1 MNTMAGDHTKRI
13 VYERLNNG
21 LDAYVVPTVS
31 DDVAVATLALSG
43 GSLMSE
49 RRVLIA
55 LMQSMLPGS
64 TTQHNRH
71 EVRTQLA
78 SLGADVSFSV
88 SDHHTLV
95 SIASRAEVFTKVL
108 GIVVDVLARPTFP
121 QSECTEAR
129 TRLDT
134 ALVNAEEETG
144 VRASIAFAQSVYREG
159 HPHYSETP
167 SVLRKQLATVTRK
180 DVIRFHAEAL
190 STLGGYIIIAGDVK
204 PALMR
209 TLPGILEALP
219 SGRPRR
225 APIAHMDKTSQPT
238 TKDIVISL
246 RDKMNVD
253 TVLGIPL
260 AITRDHPDYHALS
273 MGVQVLGG
281 SFSSRLFHELRDVRN
296 FTYGAYAGLKGLS
309 DGYPGFLSASAIFPN
324 DVFSPARKA
333 FREVVQLWAEQG
345 VTTKELATR
354 KEELCGRY
362 VVDLASTRGLASAVH
377 SVVSAGKPIRYL
389 DEYPDIIR
397 SLRKRDVDQAI
408 KEHVRYDLAVTAAA
422 GSIDAEGEPLR
433 A

>member
-1 MNTMAGDHTKRI
+1 MAGDNTKQI
-13 VYERLNNG
+13 VYERLSNG
-21 LDAYVVPTVS
+21 LDAYVVPTLS
-31 DDVAVATLALSG
+31 DDVVVATLALSG
-43 GSLMSE
+43 GSLMGE
-49 RRVLIA
+49 QRVIMA
-55 LMQSMLPGS
+55 LLESMLPGS
-64 TTQHNRH
+64 TKQHNRH
-71 EVRTQLA
+71 EIRTQLA
-78 SLGADVSFSV
+78 SLGASISFSV

-95 SIASRAEVFTKVL
+95 SIASRAEVFGEVL

-121 QSECTEAR
+121 QNEFIEAR

-167 SVLRKQLATVTRK
+167 SVLREQLASIARK
-180 DVIRFHAEAL
+180 DVVRLHAEAI

-204 PALMR
+204 PTLMR
-209 TLPGILEALP
+209 TLASVLEALP
-219 SGRPRR
+219 SERPLRD
-225 APIAHMDKTSQPT
+225 PIAHMDRTSQPAV
-238 TKDIVISL
+238 KDVVISL

-273 MGVQVLGG
+273 MGVQILGG

-296 FTYGAYAGLKGLS
+296 YTYGAYAGLKGLE

-324 DVFSPARKA
+324 DVFSPARTA
-333 FREVVQLWAEQG
+333 FREVVQLWAERG
-345 VTTKELATR
+345 VTAKELTKR

-362 VVDLASTRGLASAVH
+362 VVDLASTRGLAAAVH
-377 SVVSAGKPIRYL
+377 SVVSAGKPITYL

-397 SLRKRDVDQAI
+397 SIRKHDVDQAI
-408 KEHVRYDLAVTAAA
+408 KEHVDYDLAVSAAA
-422 GSIDAEGEPLR
+422 GSVDTKGAPLG